1 MQRPLPKAV
10 RDWARRKAMDLRNPL
25 LANHVRKW
33 GTWQDDKLRAFA
45 LWFFGQLSTAVV
57 ESAAE
62 HGESAEVR
70 LASIYSGRLNF
81 VMLEGL
87 TRDPSSRVAAAASLA
102 INQWKAANPPAR
114 WADAG

>member
-45 LWFFGQLSTAVV
+45 LWFFGHQPVEGR
-57 ESAAE
+57 ESA
-62 HGESAEVR
+62 GEMGR
-70 LASIYSGRLNF
+70 RGLARRSWGRLWAQ
-81 VMLEGL
+81 EP
-87 TRDPSSRVAAAASLA
+87 RAAFA
-102 INQWKAANPPAR
+102 IYLYHTKQT
-114 WADAG
+114 